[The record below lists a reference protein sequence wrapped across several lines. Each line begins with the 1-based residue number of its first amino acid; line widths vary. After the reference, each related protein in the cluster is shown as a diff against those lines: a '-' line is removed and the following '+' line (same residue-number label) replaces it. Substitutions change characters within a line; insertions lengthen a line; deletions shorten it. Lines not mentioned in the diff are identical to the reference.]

1 MIRTLFNKKTI
12 DDDII
17 YTLNED
23 VYYRVKT
30 DKETKTINEKLE
42 EIESEL
48 NEIDIV
54 PTRLDKR
61 RGRRVAASKKF
72 DDFYLI

>member
-54 PTRLDKR
+54 PTID
-61 RGRRVAASKKF
+61 
-72 DDFYLI
+72 LINEGIDELLFPKSLTISI